1 MWVNNDC
8 PCTKDCP
15 DRWVAVDGST
25 PHTCRGICKRY
36 EKWVKKREADKKA
49 HAIRMEGVAMTHAQK
64 KAHWASKRRNPYKNC
79 IKRFSE

>member
-25 PHTCRGICKRY
+25 PRTCHGDCERY
-36 EKWVKKREADKKA
+36 EKWSKKRAADKKA
-49 HAIRMEGVAMTHAQK
+49 HAIRMEGSALTHAQK
-64 KAHWASKRRNPYKNC
+64 HMFWGH
-79 IKRFSE
+79 IKQNQSQATKKFTG